1 MKTKTLILILMLGVM
16 PSFLLVAQTD
26 DKTAAPEKKEKTKKG
41 FSFGAVPAVAYDSD
55 LGFRYGALANFYDY
69 GDGTIYPFYKHSLY
83 VEWSHTTKGSD
94 TKQIKYDSWYLIPGV
109 RVTSDARLETEQA
122 MDFYGFNGFETAYN
136 PTFTTVGSD
145 DYKTRMFYKMDRRT
159 FRFRANFQGKIL
171 EKKLRWFA
179 GISHYDVK
187 VGSVDIAK
195 LNKGKEGDKVLP
207 DVDGLYEHFIS
218 SGVIPLDQATG
229 GASTNL
235 SIGLVADTRDNE
247 PNPNRGIWSEA
258 MMIFAPK
265 LPWNPNPFTKLVLS
279 HRQYF
284 SLVPDRLTFAYR
296 LNYQTS
302 LGKNSMPWYMMN
314 YTFST
319 FDDREGLGGSKTL
332 RGVLRNRV
340 VGEGFFLG
348 NFELRWK
355 FAKFEWLKQ
364 NWYLA
369 LSPFVDAAMITKPY
383 ELNAPIPAA
392 YLGTADGLHLT
403 YGAGLHIALNQN
415 FIVAVDYGMAAANGK
430 KDARKNDGQ
439 KGIYIG
445 LDFLF

>member
-1 MKTKTLILILMLGVM
+1 MKNKLLILILIMGLS
-16 PSFLLVAQTD
+16 PSLFLMAQTEE
-26 DKTAAPEKKEKTKKG
+26 KTTKTEKTKKG

-94 TKQIKYDSWYLIPGV
+94 LKQIKYDSEYLIPGI
-109 RVTSDARLETEQA
+109 RITGDARLETEQA
-122 MDFYGFNGFETAYN
+122 MDFYGFNGFATAYN
-136 PTFTTVGSD
+136 PLFVTVGND
-145 DYKTRMFYKMDRRT
+145 AYKSRMYYKMDRSTLRL
-159 FRFRANFQGKIL
+159 RANFQGKIIGRQ
-171 EKKLRWFA
+171 LRWFA
-179 GISHYDVK
+179 GLSHYRIGLD
-187 VGSVDIAK
+187 SVNINK
-195 LNKGKEGDKVLP
+195 LNKGKTGDKLLP
-207 DVDGLYEHFIS
+207 DIDGLYDLFVKQ
-218 SGVIPLDQATG
+218 GVIPADQAKG
-229 GASTNL
+229 GGVTNF
-235 SIGLVADTRDNE
+235 SVGIVADTRDNE

-258 MMIFAPK
+258 MIVASPSF
-265 LPWNPNPFTKLVLS
+265 LWNENPFYKVVLS

-284 SLVPDRLTFAYR
+284 TLVPDRLTFAYR

-302 LGKNSMPWYMMN
+302 LGKKSMPWYMLN

-332 RGVLRNRV
+332 RGILRNRV
-340 VGEGFFLG
+340 VGEGFALG
-348 NFELRWK
+348 NFEFRWK
-355 FAKFEWLKQ
+355 FAKFEFLKQ

-369 LSPFVDAAMITKPY
+369 LSPFLDMAMITKPY
-383 ELNAPIPAA
+383 EPTSGFVIPQEFF
-392 YLGTADGLHLT
+392 GQADGLHLS

-415 FIVAVDYGMAAANGK
+415 FIVAVDYGMAAN
-430 KDARKNDGQ
+430 KNDGK

>member
-1 MKTKTLILILMLGVM
+1 MNTKKLTFILILALT
-16 PSFLLVAQTD
+16 PCYFLTAQTE
-26 DKTAAPEKKEKTKKG
+26 EKAVKAEKTKKG
-41 FSFGAVPAVAYDSD
+41 FSFGAVPAIAYDSD

-94 TKQIKYDSWYLIPGV
+94 LKQMKYDSEYLIPGI
-109 RVTSDARLETEQA
+109 RVTADARLETEQA
-122 MDFYGFNGFETAYN
+122 MDFFGFNGFETAYN
-136 PTFTTVGSD
+136 PAFTTVGNV
-145 DYKTRMFYKMDRRT
+145 DYKSRMFYKMDRSTLRL
-159 FRFRANFQGKIL
+159 RGNFQGKIIGR
-171 EKKLRWFA
+171 KLRWFA
-179 GISHYDVK
+179 GLSYYNIGLD
-187 VGSVDIAK
+187 SVNIDK
-195 LNKGKEGDKVLP
+195 LNKGKSGDKLLP
-207 DVDGLYEHFIS
+207 DVDGLYDVFVKQ
-218 SGVIPLDQATG
+218 GVIPADQAHG
-229 GASTNL
+229 GGVTNF
-235 SIGLVADTRDNE
+235 SVGIVADTRDNE

-258 MMIFAPK
+258 MLVSSPGF
-265 LPWNPNPFTKLVLS
+265 LWNENPFYKLVLS

-284 SLVPDRLTFAYR
+284 TLVPERLTFAYR

-302 LGKNSMPWYMMN
+302 LGQKSMPWYMLN

-332 RGVLRNRV
+332 RGILRNRV
-340 VGEGFFLG
+340 VGEGFALG

-355 FAKFEWLKQ
+355 FAKFEFLKQ

-369 LSPFVDAAMITKPY
+369 LSPFIDMAKITKPY
-383 ELNAPIPAA
+383 ALPSNFDSSPF
-392 YLGTADGLHLT
+392 YGTADGVHIS

-415 FIVAVDYGMAAANGK
+415 FIVAVDYGMAASNGK
-430 KDARKNDGQ
+430 KDPLKNDGQ